1 MLFWSRFFKCGCLR
15 DLGDERIT
23 NRYHSPLAR
32 KFQKNE
38 VEGLCVWEF
47 ISDKNPMFR
56 DFLQTEAT
64 VLTVRITNKQ
74 TKGFLTISKTVK
86 NMSKSAFVTEAFI
99 YEEALVTS
107 VTSALPNPDQ
117 WRGLR
122 SQKPSFSPT
131 SLRTTTGEH
140 WLARMMAGI
149 LFALGSSLPV
159 NEERWDHPLRPSG
172 FVCAGLAL
180 HGQMLSTWKQHLWL
194 GEKSAWCWLC
204 PGLV

>member
-1 MLFWSRFFKCGCLR
+1 MKESQTGITAPLQGNFRRMKLKDYVFGNSSVTKTRCLGIFCRQKPPFW
-15 DLGDERIT
+15 
-23 NRYHSPLAR
+23 P
-32 KFQKNE
+32 
-38 VEGLCVWEF
+38 
-47 ISDKNPMFR
+47 
-56 DFLQTEAT
+56 

-131 SLRTTTGEH
+131 SLQTTTGEH

-159 NEERWDHPLRPSG
+159 NEERWDQPLRPSG